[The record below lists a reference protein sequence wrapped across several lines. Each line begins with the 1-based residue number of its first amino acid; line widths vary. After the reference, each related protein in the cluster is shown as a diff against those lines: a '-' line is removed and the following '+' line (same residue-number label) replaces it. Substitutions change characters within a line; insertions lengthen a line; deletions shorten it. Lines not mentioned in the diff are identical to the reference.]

1 MTKRIDSDLLLF
13 VVNEFGELEPN
24 LQYIQAEN
32 AIIQE
37 KERIDNVSES
47 KQSQTA
53 LEQSGVSNTNSMVDR
68 QENRL
73 TRTQSDWSVGAGL
86 SKDDGSVGRI
96 GTSHPSPT
104 TSGDGAGNPAKQGS
118 QRQTSSGI
126 NGDGDNEG
134 SRDRLGILSHQSTQ
148 TLEPEISSSVGER
161 PSIRGGIRGRDGS
174 GQHLGI
180 SSDMSNTKRD
190 ETTDRRREF
199 RHSGE
204 KTANSRDRIL
214 NGQSSQQRGNG
225 TGTANRRDFGESN
238 SRLEGQSLF
247 AARTVRQEIGGN
259 DKGHNERESIQ
270 QTLNT
275 VSQRSNSSDTS
286 GKIDFTTNKEPNLG
300 SLKEKFRKN
309 VKAIALLKALE
320 NENRFAT
327 AQEQSILSE
336 FSGWGGISMAFDSQN
351 KEWQNEYKEL
361 LNLLDE
367 NEYKAARNSTQDAF
381 YTPQIIIDT
390 IYKGLNTLGFNTP
403 EKKTIFEPSA
413 GVGNFLAFAKN
424 YADNYQ
430 FTCTELDDI
439 SARLLKKLYP
449 NQDIRHHGFEKYN
462 FVKQFDAF
470 IGNPPFGQKKIVDDN
485 LNLGNISVHNYFLA
499 KSIDNLKED
508 GIAAFVVSKYFLD
521 SQNQSVRDFINEKA
535 TFLGAV
541 RLPNNAFSKIANTE
555 VSTDILFFKKG
566 KNANLDNKW
575 LESKEYFDD
584 TNEICLKNGFS
595 EQEAK
600 NFKINE
606 YFKQNPQNILGKMKV
621 VSSQFGFSL
630 ECVSDGRNLQ
640 TALNDFTNKLPKNVY
655 QYHAT
660 KIRDEIIIVNK
671 ESPKFKEFEDKLM
684 TIKRQ
689 NYFIYDKQVYIKIS
703 NSDEELI
710 FKKPNL
716 SENDKRK
723 IIKFVQIR
731 DEFNKLI
738 SLEKSNMSDD
748 EIMPQRTRLNGLYD
762 SFVRT
767 EGFLNRDSNKKA
779 FRDDIE
785 ANKILALEKNYN
797 AGISKST
804 ALKHGVELKAPSA
817 AKSDIFYKRTIA
829 AQKEFKIS
837 TPKEALIASVNEYGY
852 LSLTFLEQK
861 LDMKLEY
868 SLKSL
873 LDEKLIFVNH
883 KDGEY
888 ILAEKYLSGNVK
900 AKYKEVE
907 ELIKQGNNEH
917 LRTNLESL
925 KEILPKDLKATD
937 ISIGLGTTWIPLK
950 YYQEFFEQSF
960 GINKDMYDLFLNNKT
975 GEWHFDGI
983 KYGLSAYVRSQYA
996 TERIGAFELVEHG
1009 LQRKPIRIYDNV
1021 EDGDGKTKRILNS
1034 KETALANSKLEKLKN
1049 DFAEWIYKDYD
1060 RRVDL
1065 EKIYNERFN
1074 TDVEPKYNGSYLSL
1088 TDFNQNIKLK
1098 PHQKNAIYRAIQEQ
1112 SVIFDHQVG
1121 AGKTLVSICALMEQK
1136 RMGLINKPLI
1146 IVPNHLAGQWNDEF
1160 YKAYPNANI
1169 LVASKKDLEKNNR
1182 EQFFSR
1188 VATNE
1193 YDAVIMTHSQFKLL
1207 PAPYENECR
1216 IIEEAIDALQ
1226 SSITQKQ
1233 SDDNAKRYSIK
1244 KLEQRVDNYKIK
1256 LENLIAKNAKSK
1268 AIDFSELGIDT
1279 LVVDEAHEFKNL
1291 LITTAMGDISGLGN
1305 LNGSQKAMDL
1315 YIKTDYIHEN
1325 NHKLYFLTGTPISN
1339 SITELYT
1346 LQRYLQPQVLENKQI
1361 QSFDA
1366 WASTFG
1372 EVSNAWE
1379 LDSSGINYKI
1389 VARFNKFKNV
1399 PELAKMYKSVA
1410 DIVTNADIEKFQ
1422 KDFVPKLHNNKPA
1435 NEVVPR
1441 SEEVAE
1447 YIGIQ
1452 DENGVWN
1459 EGSIVWRM
1467 EHQSDDIRN
1476 NNLLACTTDARK
1488 AGLDYRLINPNA
1500 DDFKDSKINKL
1511 VENVYNEYLVWNDD
1525 KGTQL
1530 IFCDLSTPKTHSQK
1544 IFVDE
1549 TQNSAQNSNNGID
1562 KDEFININD
1571 TIEDEQE
1578 QVKSLDEILAQVAK
1592 FDVYS
1597 DILKKLIAK
1606 GVPQDEIR
1614 FIHDA
1619 KTDLQ
1624 KQQLFAD
1631 MNTGKVRV
1639 LIGSTQKMGAGT
1651 NVQKRVV
1658 AIHHLDC
1665 PWRPSDLEQ
1674 RIGRVIRQGN
1684 ELFMRDTQNF
1694 RIKEFRYAT
1703 ERTYDARMWQVIE
1716 NKARSIEQFRKAG
1729 ATTRTLDDISNAAAD
1744 VAEMKAEATGN
1755 PFILMQVQLNS
1766 DLRQEE
1772 LLYNNHQ
1779 KELFHNEETLKNLKA
1794 KNQYLAEETEKY
1806 KVFKEILEQHKISN
1820 FKGSYYTHDLQ
1831 QGSRAA
1837 KSFSILKDD
1846 NSEANKNTQELVKK
1860 AFEANVSLI
1869 AKEYE
1874 KEFDI
1879 FEYRG
1884 LVISGEKTSLNS
1896 LSFYV
1901 STPDKKIFIE
1911 PHNMVYKRKDNQQLF
1926 SLESLVTFGGFVTRL
1941 NNFCNDIDKFIESNN
1956 ENIRRLNKEI
1966 KELEAITGENAIEY
1980 RRKDYLEALRED
1992 NRLIIDEIEKSAKDK
2007 NYKSEFEPKSA
2018 KILQALNAKSFKNE
2032 EILR

>member
-47 KQSQTA
+47 KQSRTA

-148 TLEPEISSSVGER
+148 TLEPEISSSVGE
-161 PSIRGGIRGRDGS
+161 GFTGRGRDG
-174 GQHLGI
+174 G
-180 SSDMSNTKRD
+180 R
-190 ETTDRRREF
+190 TDRPLEEHISASSTREYN
-199 RHSGE
+199 
-204 KTANSRDRIL
+204 KTSKSSFGRTNEGRIENKRVNGRTRQAMGQNLFEDRP
-214 NGQSSQQRGNG
+214 
-225 TGTANRRDFGESN
+225 T
-238 SRLEGQSLF
+238 
-247 AARTVRQEIGGN
+247 RQELVRDSRNI
-259 DKGHNERESIQ
+259 NERESTQ
-270 QTLNT
+270 QRN
-275 VSQRSNSSDTS
+275 SQISPKGEGDNYSRNRGNSLRR
-286 GKIDFTTNKEPNLG
+286 IDFTTNKEPNLG

-309 VKAIALLKALE
+309 VEAIALLKALE
-320 NENRFAT
+320 SENRFAT
-327 AQEQSILSE
+327 AEEQSILSE

-390 IYKGLNTLGFNTP
+390 IYKGLDTLGFNTP

-829 AQKEFKIS
+829 AQKDFKIS

-925 KEILPKDLKATD
+925 KEILPKDLKSTD

-1121 AGKTLVSICALMEQK
+1121 AGKTLMSICALMEQK

-1169 LVASKKDLEKNNR
+1169 LVADKKDLEKNNR

-1188 VATNE
+1188 IATNE

-1244 KLEQRVDNYKIK
+1244 KLEQRIDNYKVK
-1256 LENLIAKNAKSK
+1256 LEKLIAKNAKSK
-1268 AIDFSELGIDT
+1268 SIDFSELGIDT

-1291 LITTAMGDISGLGN
+1291 LITTAMGDINGLGN

-1315 YIKTDYIHEN
+1315 YIKTNFIHEN
-1325 NHKLYFLTGTPISN
+1325 SHKLYFLTGTPISN

-1346 LQRYLQPQVLENKQI
+1346 LQRYLQPQVLEEKQI

-1410 DIVTNADIEKFQ
+1410 DIVTNGDIEQFQ
-1422 KDFVPKLHNNKPA
+1422 KNFVPKLYNDKPI

-1441 SEEVAE
+1441 SDEVAR

-1452 DENGVWN
+1452 DENGIYN
-1459 EGSIVWRM
+1459 EGSIIWRM

-1488 AGLDYRLINPNA
+1488 AGLDYRLINPHA
-1500 DDFKDSKINKL
+1500 DDFESSKINKL
-1511 VENVYNEYLVWNDD
+1511 VDNICGEYSIWGAD

-1530 IFCDLSTPKTHSQK
+1530 VFCDLSTPKTHSQK
-1544 IFVDE
+1544 IFADE
-1549 TQNSAQNSNNGID
+1549 TQKPDYS
-1562 KDEFININD
+1562 DEFININD
-1571 TIEDEQE
+1571 ILEQNEEEE
-1578 QVKSLDEILAQVAK
+1578 QQSKSLDEILAENAK

-1597 DILKKLIAK
+1597 DILKKLVARGI
-1606 GVPQDEIR
+1606 PQDEIR

-1619 KTDLQ
+1619 KSDLQ
-1624 KQQLFAD
+1624 KKQLFAD
-1631 MNTGKVRV
+1631 VNSGKVRV
-1639 LIGSTQKMGAGT
+1639 LIGSTPKMGAGT
-1651 NVQKRVV
+1651 NVQERVV

-1674 RIGRVIRQGN
+1674 RVGRVIRQGN
-1684 ELFMRDTQNF
+1684 KLFMRDTQNF
-1694 RIKEFRYAT
+1694 RIKEYRYAT

-1729 ATTRTLDDISNAAAD
+1729 ANTRTLDDISNAAAD
-1744 VAEMKAEATGN
+1744 AAEMKAEATGN

-1772 LLYNNHQ
+1772 LLYNNYQ
-1779 KELFHNEETLKNLKA
+1779 RELFHNEETLKNLKA
-1794 KNQYLAEETEKY
+1794 KNKYLGEKV
-1806 KVFKEILEQHKISN
+1806 KKFELFKGILEQNQISN
-1820 FKGSYYTHDLQ
+1820 FKGFYYKHNLQ
-1831 QGSRAA
+1831 IG
-1837 KSFSILKDD
+1837 KVIENGFTILKDD
-1846 NSEANKNTQELVKK
+1846 NSEANKMEQEAVKK
-1860 AFEANVSLI
+1860 AFEENISLI
-1869 AKEYE
+1869 VKEYE

-1879 FEYRG
+1879 LSYRG
-1884 LVISGEKTSLNS
+1884 LIISGERTDLNT
-1896 LSFYV
+1896 LSFYI

-1911 PHNMVYKRKDNQQLF
+1911 PENMVYKNKDKNLF
-1926 SLESLVTFGGFVTRL
+1926 DLENLVSFNGFITRL
-1941 NNFCNDIDKFIESNN
+1941 NNFYSELDGLIK
-1956 ENIRRLNKEI
+1956 ENIEQISRLDKEI
-1966 KELEAITGENAIEY
+1966 VELETVTGNNALEY
-1980 RRKDYLEALRED
+1980 KRKDYLEALRED